1 MASNNKYALVT
12 GGSRGIG
19 LGISRSLAAEGFNL
33 AVNGVRPELAVT
45 EALEELSKFD
55 IRLIYCQGDIG
66 NAEDRN
72 SIVNKIRTEFGQLDV
87 LVNNAGVAPKER
99 KDILEI
105 SEEGFDY
112 VMDIN
117 LKGTFFLTQELSKFM
132 LSGNLTDSQY
142 QKCIVNISS
151 VSATAASVNRG
162 EYCMSKAGVSMMT
175 RLFATRLAQYDIPV
189 FEVRPG
195 LIETD
200 MTSAA
205 KEKYDKLI
213 AEGLTLQQ
221 RWGIPEDVG
230 KVVASMATGKLG
242 YSTGQVILV
251 DGGLSIPRL

>member
-1 MASNNKYALVT
+1 
-12 GGSRGIG
+12 
-19 LGISRSLAAEGFNL
+19 
-33 AVNGVRPELAVT
+33 
-45 EALEELSKFD
+45 
-55 IRLIYCQGDIG
+55 
-66 NAEDRN
+66 
-72 SIVNKIRTEFGQLDV
+72 
-87 LVNNAGVAPKER
+87 
-99 KDILEI
+99 
-105 SEEGFDY
+105 
-112 VMDIN
+112 
-117 LKGTFFLTQELSKFM
+117 
-132 LSGNLTDSQY
+132 
-142 QKCIVNISS
+142 
-151 VSATAASVNRG
+151 
-162 EYCMSKAGVSMMT
+162 MMT

-230 KVVASMATGKLG
+230 KVVASMATGKLC